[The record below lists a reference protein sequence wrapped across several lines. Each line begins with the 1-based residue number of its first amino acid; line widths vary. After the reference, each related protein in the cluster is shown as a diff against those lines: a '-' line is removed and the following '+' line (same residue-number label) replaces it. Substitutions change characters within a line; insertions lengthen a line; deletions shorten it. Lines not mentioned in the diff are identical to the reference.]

1 MSTPKKLPAKLLPWL
16 EARRKF
22 GLSDATV
29 QMARELGL
37 NPNKLGKLVPAT
49 GQAWKTPLPE
59 FIATCYERS
68 HGRRM
73 PEKVRS
79 LEQIAY
85 DEEQRKQARKDRRAT
100 KPGQSSPVAQ
110 PGTSHEQHEPRDGA

>member
-1 MSTPKKLPAKLLPWL
+1 VNAPKKLPAKLLPWI
-16 EARRKF
+16 EVRRKF

-37 NPNKLGKLVPAT
+37 NPSKLGKLVPAK
-49 GQAWKTPLPE
+49 GQAWKAPLPE
-59 FIATCYERS
+59 FIAKCYERS
-68 HGRRM
+68 HGRRT

-79 LEQIAY
+79 LEQLAR

-100 KPGQSSPVAQ
+100 RSNQSTPVAQ
-110 PGTSHEQHEPRDGA
+110 QGTSHEQQEPQNGA